1 VDEQRLRQLLE
12 RFPDLTIAVLGDFFL
27 DRYLV
32 LESSL
37 TEKSL
42 ETGLDCYQI
51 VAKRHS
57 PGAAGTVT
65 SNLRALRVGTVL
77 AVGVIGDDGEGFEL
91 RRALDQIGVDQERL
105 LTRGDLFT
113 PTYTK
118 PMLREAGKERELNR
132 LDVKNRQPM
141 PPEVE
146 DAIIEHLR
154 QCVPQADAVIVGDQV
169 QERNFG
175 VVTDRVRGA
184 LAEMAAHEPT
194 RVFFVD
200 SRTRIGEFRNMILKP
215 NRHEAV
221 RAVRP
226 DFQGEP
232 TMEQLEE
239 AARTLMR
246 RSGRPVYVTLGER
259 GILLLTGEGPE
270 LVPGIRV
277 EGEIDIV
284 GAGDSTTAGIVS
296 ALCAGATFSE
306 AALIGN
312 IVASITIQQIGTTGT
327 ARPEQ
332 VMERFRSL

>member
-1 VDEQRLRQLLE
+1 MTPDRLQTIISRL
-12 RFPDLTIAVLGDFFL
+12 PSVTIAVVGDFFL

-32 LESSL
+32 LESTL

-65 SNLRALRVGTVL
+65 SNLRALGVGRVL

-91 RRALDQIGVDQERL
+91 RRGLDRIGVEQQSL
-105 LTRGDLFT
+105 LTHGDLFT

-118 PMLREAGKERELNR
+118 PMLREGGKERELNR
-132 LDVKNRQPM
+132 LDVKNRAPM
-141 PPEVE
+141 PRGIE
-146 DAIIEHLR
+146 DAIIQQLER
-154 QCVPQADAVIVGDQV
+154 CVSEADAVIVADQV

-175 VVTDRVRGA
+175 VVTDRLRET
-184 LAEMAAHEPT
+184 LAKMAAAAPGKA
-194 RVFFVD
+194 FFVD
-200 SRTRIGEFRNMILKP
+200 SRARIGEFRNMILKP

-221 RAVRP
+221 AAV
-226 DFQGEP
+226 DAGFVGEP
-232 TMEQLEE
+232 TMEQIGD
-239 AARTLMR
+239 AARELMR
-246 RSGRPVYVTLGER
+246 RTGRPICVTLGEK
-259 GILLLTGEGPE
+259 GILLVMGEGRK
-270 LVPGIRV
+270 VIPGVRV

-296 ALCAGATFSE
+296 ALCAGASLAE

-327 ARPEQ
+327 ATPDQ
-332 VMERFRSL
+332 VMQRFRSL